1 MSSRRPILWLPLTLI
16 LLAGCSKSARQ
27 YYDSGNTYFG
37 EQKYKEAVV
46 EYKNAVQKDPKFGEA
61 HLKLAETY
69 VKLNELG
76 GAIREYVYAADL
88 MPENTDVQLRAG
100 AFLLIAQRFDDAK
113 ARAEKVLARDP
124 KSVEAQLL
132 LGNATY
138 GLKDLDGAI
147 KQVEEAIQLAPS
159 AWQTFTMLGGLESVK
174 GNPEAAEKAFKQA
187 IDLDPTSAYAHLALG
202 RFLAGAGR
210 AGEAEASFKKAYEL
224 EPKNSMTGRAL
235 AAFYMTSNRPAE
247 AEPYLKAIADSSTD
261 PAPTIALA
269 DYYIAVQRTD
279 EAVALLNKVAG
290 ISGAHVDAKVRLAG
304 IEYGRKK
311 TVEAHKTIDEVLAND
326 PHEPRALLVKARF
339 LIAERK
345 IDEAIAKARDA
356 VTADPRS
363 VPAHYML
370 AGLYTTKNNND
381 EAIKEYN
388 EVLKLNPRATA
399 AQLQLS
405 RLQMLKGASGPAV
418 QLAEQAVGN
427 QPDNPVARLILAR
440 SLMGKGEL
448 ARAETELKALE
459 AKYPRVAPV
468 QAGLGSLA
476 LLKNDAAG
484 ARKAYEKALA
494 IDQDSNEALAGLLA
508 LDAVSKKLSE
518 AKTRVEARLARTP
531 NDPLVLTMAART
543 YATAGD
549 FAKAEQMLR
558 KAIEV
563 APDTL
568 QAYGMLGQI
577 YVSQRKLP
585 QAREEFAALAA
596 RQSKPVAA
604 ETMIGMIL
612 QVEGKPAE
620 AQKQYEKVIALEPR
634 APVAANNLA
643 WLYAEAGTNL
653 DTALQ
658 LAQTAKAGLPES
670 PEVDDTLGWIYYKK
684 DLVSQALPPLQA
696 AVARNAQNPE
706 YLYHLGMAQVKSG
719 DVMGGRQSLEKAIQL
734 NPNFT
739 SAAEARKALASI
751 R

>member
-1 MSSRRPILWLPLTLI
+1 MSSRKTLLWLVVLSV

-27 YYDSGNTYFG
+27 YFESGNKYFAD
-37 EQKYKEAVV
+37 QKYKEARL
-46 EYKNAVQKDPKFGEA
+46 EYQNAIQKDQKFGEA
-61 HLKLAETY
+61 HFKLADTF

-88 MPENTDVQLRAG
+88 LPDDKDAQLRAG

-132 LGNATY
+132 LGNATF

-159 AWQTFTMLGGLESVK
+159 VWQTYTMLGGLETAK
-174 GNPEAAEKAFKQA
+174 GNPDAAEKAFKQA
-187 IDLDPTSAYAHLALG
+187 IEIDPTSTYAHLALG

-210 AGEAEASFKKAYEL
+210 AAEAEASFKKAYEL
-224 EPKNSMTGRAL
+224 DPKNSMTGRAL

-247 AEPYLKAIADSSTD
+247 AEPYLKAIAVASKD

-269 DYYIAVQRTD
+269 DYYIAVQRVD

-290 ISGAHVDAKVRLAG
+290 VQEAYVDARVRLAS
-304 IEYGRKK
+304 IDYARKK
-311 TVEAHKTIDEVLAND
+311 TADAHKTIDEVLAKD
-326 PHEPRALLVKARF
+326 PREPRALLVKARF
-339 LIAERK
+339 LIAEKRV
-345 IDEAIAKARDA
+345 DEAVAKAKA
-356 VTADPRS
+356 ATTADPRS
-363 VPAHYML
+363 TPAHYML
-370 AGLYTTKNNND
+370 AGLYASKNNYD
-381 EAIKEYN
+381 AAIKEYN
-388 EVLKLNPRATA
+388 EVLRLNPRAVA
-399 AQLQLS
+399 AQLQLA
-405 RLQMLKGASGPAV
+405 RLQMLKGASGQAV

-427 QPDNPVARLILAR
+427 QPDNPVARLMLAR
-440 SLMGKGEL
+440 SLMGRGDV

-468 QAGLGSLA
+468 QASLGSLA
-476 LLKNDAAG
+476 LLKNDLAN

-494 IDQDSNEALAGLLA
+494 IDQNSNEALAGLLA
-508 LDAVSKKLSE
+508 VDAVSKRLPE
-518 AKTRVEARLARTP
+518 ATARVEARLARTP
-531 NDPLVLTMAART
+531 DDPAVLTMAART
-543 YATAGD
+543 YASGGD
-549 FAKAEQMLR
+549 LAKAEQVLR

-563 APDTL
+563 APDTA
-568 QAYGMLGQI
+568 QAYGMLGQL
-577 YVSQRKLP
+577 YLSQHKLP

-604 ETMIGMIL
+604 ETMVGMIL
-612 QVEGKPAE
+612 QVEGKTAE
-620 AQKQYEKVIALEPR
+620 AQKQYEKVIGLEPR

-658 LAQTAKAGLPES
+658 LAQTAKAGLPDS
-670 PEVDDTLGWIYYKK
+670 PEIDDTLGWIYYKK

-696 AVARNAQNPE
+696 AVAKSAQNPE
-706 YLYHLGMAQVKSG
+706 YHYHLGMAQVKSG
-719 DVMGGRQSLEKAIQL
+719 DVAGGKQSLEKALLL
-734 NPNFT
+734 NPNF
-739 SAAEARKALASI
+739 SGAADAHKALASI